1 MYRLLFRFFTRLRAH
16 LLDPS
21 AAPFRIRNPR
31 TTMTL
36 TSPYAPAVGASL
48 AGLALGVYPSQQL
61 RVSVA
66 IYTMFRA
73 LEFGWNCAEENGMI
87 WGWVKGING
96 RPDKMRE
103 RPWWW
108 GSWMLQPLAFGQL
121 LHAVVFDR
129 DCFPKVSSVENSPK
143 ILANGGCGSLME
155 ILSSST
161 HRHISIPSR
170 MSSLSASSGRRCM
183 RLWTASPRWLVLTG
197 REFTYTSQDLS
208 VS

>member
-73 LEFGWNCAEENGMI
+73 LEFGWNCAEDNGMI

-129 DCFPKVSSVENSPK
+129 DCFPKVSTGGTDLRMLADGSAVVLWRFYLQALIGLSP
-143 ILANGGCGSLME
+143 
-155 ILSSST
+155 
-161 HRHISIPSR
+161 
-170 MSSLSASSGRRCM
+170 
-183 RLWTASPRWLVLTG
+183 
-197 REFTYTSQDLS
+197 SQAG
-208 VS
+208 